1 MLGIYPVEII
11 TEKNTCTPMF
21 IEALLTT
28 ASTWKQLRHLSTDKL
43 IKKMCYIYTMKY
55 CSAVKRNEIESFVVR
70 WVNLEPVIQSEIG
83 QKEKNQYCI
92 LTYIYGI

>member
-43 IKKMCYIYTMKY
+43 IKKMCYIYKL
-55 CSAVKRNEIESFVVR
+55 EL
-70 WVNLEPVIQSEIG
+70 LEPLILFMVSKQTLD
-83 QKEKNQYCI
+83 QKEAGQD
-92 LTYIYGI
+92 L